1 MPICPNK
8 NLDSWKKLVEDLKA
22 RLPKASADDIDA
34 YAHLAFF
41 RKGTGDIPTIDDTVE
56 LVFKPSTKQL
66 KADAKEA
73 FKAFKTGKR
82 VGEKEGFLAGQMRQG
97 REMAP
102 KIRKFEELVEMQK
115 EFSGKV
121 SQYLKDRNNVRG
133 VIGDAQINA
142 IVRRANKIGASEKS
156 FKKFTEYFDKV
167 IDDANYS
174 ANVEDAKKLQKK
186 LTNPFADAAP
196 LISKMKRISPE
207 DLTAEQVIN
216 FNKIAQDFVDSKKP
230 VSSAGYKPFD
240 VKLAESEFTPIENS
254 IKSKVISD
262 VEEAY
267 GVLGISDEEASIIDD
282 FLSSESMDNY
292 IENLE
297 EGKQIILRDRMLD
310 IADYS
315 QLGLKEKLAIDKDVF
330 EQSYG
335 NDDVK
340 KLDLISKFDL
350 SRIKNTKHLA
360 ELTRFIDNAI
370 VNNSLSDITSAYAII
385 DATASE
391 QYLLK
396 LVEKLK
402 LFKVGKVERLVYD
415 TPIILKRIFGLREIS
430 APFRSRTGIDDVGV
444 AESKK
449 EKEIARIKKEWD
461 SFIKKNKISNSA
473 ESDIAV
479 GVYADLTNVDPT
491 DIDGSYNSIKKQME
505 LSIERYKK
513 SEKEED
519 ILMGDYL
526 STIYDFAVK
535 ESKTRDEFISKFKEA
550 YPKEASLAEFAR
562 EISNRYLDKLKR
574 HAEQDLNQDFKER
587 LDYATGRKYKSII
600 PDTKAVDD
608 FLKDTIERDIRS
620 PQETGRTKERQLKDN
635 LPKNKAVD
643 YRFEYNFY
651 KNLEKQLFVT
661 ESYAAARKFKYLSEL
676 DGFAKIV
683 GGEANKKVLV
693 DAFWDRYGML
703 AFGGRRADE
712 LANSMLIQ
720 SARISKNIGSAYVLG
735 RVSQVISQSAPLVN
749 TMFQAPKYIMQV
761 LRTDLPKDFPL
772 LDYRSISTRGL
783 QKGAVGKSEGTN
795 TFVYTK
801 GKRGAAKILNSW
813 YEMSGKGR
821 DFVLRPLIFADAFT
835 ARNSF
840 LAYYLK
846 YMNEVAK
853 IPTTAKDLATEHT
866 RINDT
871 RLDAL
876 SYAQQAVEET
886 QAASDRSLLSRMKA
900 NYKGNSIQELLMGI
914 ALPFNNFSSN
924 AKARMIEDI
933 RKVAYGNNQQKAE
946 STIDLAGSVA
956 ETAAYQAVNV
966 FVISGIIRYGIMS
979 VLAPIFGFENRKDF
993 AEHMSGRVKTWYTNI
1008 MREIFASG
1016 FSQSVE
1022 DGLVNVVNETVYRIK
1037 KQFDKEFDKD
1047 YYTWL
1052 KEDATFKVPYKPK
1065 EEQGLSVIALLNS
1078 LGSYGIAPK
1087 AALETVGSAK
1097 SAITGRTT
1105 IENGYIKE
1113 SEIPVELTDAQ
1124 MWFYTMQAL
1133 LKGTALLTGYSDA
1146 DIIRA
1151 ADAIERE
1158 QEAIMK
1164 ESLKTKKGGSGMRRG
1179 KVKSSSSGGSRLKS
1193 GGL

>member
-102 KIRKFEELVEMQK
+102 KIRKFEELAEMQK

-196 LISKMKRISPE
+196 LISKMRRISPE
-207 DLTAEQVIN
+207 DLTAEQVIK

-230 VSSAGYKPFD
+230 VGSAGYKPFD

-267 GVLGISDEEASIIDD
+267 GVLGINEEEASIIDD
-282 FLSSESMDNY
+282 FLSSENMDKFY
-292 IENLE
+292 QNLE
-297 EGKQIILRDRMLD
+297 DSKKVLLRDRM
-310 IADYS
+310 IEVADYS
-315 QLGLKEKLAIDKDVF
+315 QLGLKEKLAVDKGLLEENYGKSDVR
-330 EQSYG
+330 
-335 NDDVK
+335 
-340 KLDLISKFDL
+340 KLELISKFDL
-350 SRIKNTKHLA
+350 GRIENVKQIA
-360 ELTRFIDNAI
+360 EITRFIDNVI
-370 VNNSLSDITSAYAII
+370 VNNSFADLTSAYDII
-385 DATASE
+385 DANADAP
-391 QYLLK
+391 YLLNLTK
-396 LVEKLK
+396 KAR
-402 LFKVGKVERLVYD
+402 LFKVGGVEKMAYD
-415 TPIILKRIFGLREIS
+415 QPIILKRIFGLKEIS
-430 APFRSRTGIDDVGV
+430 GPFRNRVGIDDVSL
-444 AESKK
+444 AESIK
-449 EKEIARIKKEWD
+449 EEEIVKIKKSWD
-461 SFIKKNKISNSA
+461 TFKKNNKISNSA

-479 GVYADLTNVDPT
+479 GVYADLINVDPT
-491 DIDGSYNSIKKQME
+491 NIDGSFNDIKKQME

-513 SEKEED
+513 SDNEED
-519 ILMGDYL
+519 VFMGDFM
-526 STIYDFAVK
+526 STIYDYAVK
-535 ESKTRDEFISKFKEA
+535 DSKTREEFISKFKEA
-550 YPKEASLAEFAR
+550 YPKEASLAEFAI

-574 HAEQDLNQDFKER
+574 HAEQDLNQYFKER
-587 LDYATGRKYKSII
+587 LDYATGRKYKSLV

-608 FLKDTIERDIRS
+608 FLKTTIERDIRS
-620 PQETGRTKERQLKDN
+620 PQETGATKERELKDS
-635 LPKNKAVD
+635 LPENKAVD
-643 YRFEYNFY
+643 YRFEYNFF
-651 KNLEKQLFVT
+651 KNLEKQIFVT

-676 DGFAKIV
+676 DEFAEIV
-683 GGEANKKVLV
+683 GGESNKKVLV

-703 AFGGRRADE
+703 AFGGKRADE
-712 LANSMLIQ
+712 LANSLLIQ
-720 SARISKNIGSAYVLG
+720 GARISKNISSAYALG
-735 RVSQVISQSAPLVN
+735 RITQVINQVAPIFN
-749 TMFQAPKYIMQV
+749 TMFQAPKYTLDV
-761 LRTDLPKDFPL
+761 LRTPLTKDLEL
-772 LDYRSISTRGL
+772 LKFRSIRSRGL
-783 QKGAVGKSEGTN
+783 QKGAIGRVEGTN

-801 GKRGAAKILNSW
+801 GKRGAAKIFNNW
-813 YEMSGKGR
+813 YELTSKAR
-821 DFVLRPLIFADAFT
+821 DKVFTALIAADAFT
-835 ARNSF
+835 ARESF

-853 IPTTAKDLATEHT
+853 IPTTAKDLNTEHL

-886 QAASDRSLLSRMKA
+886 QAASDRSLLSRIKA
-900 NYKGNSIQELLMGI
+900 NYKGDSTQELLMGI
-914 ALPFNNFSSN
+914 ILPFNNFSSN

-933 RKVAYGNNQQKAE
+933 RKIAYGNNQQKAE
-946 STIDLAGSVA
+946 SSIDLVGSVA
-956 ETAAYQAVNV
+956 ETAAYQAANI
-966 FVISGIIRYGIMS
+966 FVISGVIRYGLMS
-979 VLAPIFGFENRKDF
+979 TIAPIFGFENRKEF
-993 AEHMSGRVKTWYTNI
+993 GEYMSGKVKAWYTNI

-1016 FSQSVE
+1016 FSQSAE
-1022 DGLVNVVNETVYRIK
+1022 DALVDLVNETVYRVK
-1037 KQFDKEFDKD
+1037 KLFDKEFDKD

-1052 KEDATFKVPYKPK
+1052 KEEATFKVPYKPK
-1065 EEQGLSVIALLNS
+1065 DEPGVSVIGFLNG

-1087 AALETVGSAK
+1087 AAVEAIGSAK

-1105 IENGYIKE
+1105 LEKGYIKE
-1113 SEIPVELTDAQ
+1113 VEVPVELTESQ
-1124 MWFYTMQAL
+1124 RWFFVMSAL
-1133 LKGTALLTGYSDA
+1133 LKGTALITGYSDA

-1151 ADAIERE
+1151 TDAIERD
-1158 QEAIMK
+1158 QEALMK

-1179 KVKSSSSGGSRLKS
+1179 KIKSSSSGGSRLKS